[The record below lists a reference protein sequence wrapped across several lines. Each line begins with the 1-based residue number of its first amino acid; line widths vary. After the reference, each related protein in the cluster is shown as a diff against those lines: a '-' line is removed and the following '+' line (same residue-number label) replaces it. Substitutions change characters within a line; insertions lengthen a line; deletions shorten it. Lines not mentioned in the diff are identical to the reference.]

1 MQHNK
6 KRNSYT
12 TWANT
17 EIYQKHIQQERML
30 QDSIFQNQQ
39 MKNLTMNSLNH
50 NTPMMNHSSLMNK

>member
-30 QDSIFQNQQ
+30 QDSIFQNQ
-39 MKNLTMNSLNH
+39 
-50 NTPMMNHSSLMNK
+50 